1 MPVPVEQ
8 FSQKRSNIKGVSFYA
23 AIVTAF
29 VCLLVTAALPI
40 IVVGYYQ
47 NKAIVS
53 DLGDDLIEQ
62 TSRTVVEKTRNYFL
76 PASEAVEMS
85 ARLAQLGA
93 ISCDDFKQME
103 MYTLGVLKSYPQV
116 SMFYLANEQGDY
128 IRAWRQSNGNLE
140 TRIIRAAAFPPTDSF
155 IIRDDLLK
163 VIGTQE
169 SGHIDFDPRT
179 RPWYV
184 GAKTTGTNFWTDTY
198 ISFRNRKPAIT
209 SSYPV
214 FDKAGKLSGV
224 WAMDIEL
231 DEISNFL
238 KMQKIGKS
246 GIELIINHKS
256 QIVAYRQLSMIVR
269 AGKEGLRPVKV
280 EELGM
285 EPLTL
290 AYREHLST
298 GKAKSVVECKG
309 KRYIGSF
316 TAIPEPFPKRWKIA
330 VIVPEDD
337 FTGGAKRSMIIMVLI
352 SSVTLAVAVL
362 LAFTISRGF
371 TNSVRLLAEATR
383 KIKSFNLDEK
393 IHIPSRMKEI
403 QLMRDSVCSMQKGLN
418 AFRKYVPAEL
428 VRQLIST
435 GEGAHLGGQ
444 RRELTVLF
452 SDITGFTSIAELM
465 TPEQLMLHLSEYFDE
480 LTKVVSRY
488 NGTVDK
494 YIGDAVMAFWGAPVH
509 DGEHAVHACEAA
521 LAAQEKI
528 GELNRKWIME
538 GKSAFVTR
546 IGIST
551 GETVVG
557 NVGSAERMN
566 YTVIGDTVNTASR
579 LESANKLYGTQTI
592 VSQETYEAA
601 SKKFWF
607 RPLGIVAVQGKSEEK
622 LVYELVGRRIEG
634 ENDRAAELCKEF
646 HCGFEAYI
654 GRNWNEAAAIF
665 KNLSVKFPLDI
676 PTNFYLSR
684 CAHFQAN
691 PPGLGWQ
698 GIEYLTSK

>member
-1 MPVPVEQ
+1 
-8 FSQKRSNIKGVSFYA
+8 
-23 AIVTAF
+23 
-29 VCLLVTAALPI
+29 
-40 IVVGYYQ
+40 
-47 NKAIVS
+47 
-53 DLGDDLIEQ
+53 
-62 TSRTVVEKTRNYFL
+62 
-76 PASEAVEMS
+76 
-85 ARLAQLGA
+85 
-93 ISCDDFKQME
+93 
-103 MYTLGVLKSYPQV
+103 
-116 SMFYLANEQGDY
+116 
-128 IRAWRQSNGNLE
+128 
-140 TRIIRAAAFPPTDSF
+140 
-155 IIRDDLLK
+155 
-163 VIGTQE
+163 
-169 SGHIDFDPRT
+169 
-179 RPWYV
+179 
-184 GAKTTGTNFWTDTY
+184 
-198 ISFRNRKPAIT
+198 
-209 SSYPV
+209 
-214 FDKAGKLSGV
+214 
-224 WAMDIEL
+224 
-231 DEISNFL
+231 
-238 KMQKIGKS
+238 
-246 GIELIINHKS
+246 
-256 QIVAYRQLSMIVR
+256 
-269 AGKEGLRPVKV
+269 
-280 EELGM
+280 
-285 EPLTL
+285 
-290 AYREHLST
+290 LST

-309 KRYIGSF
+309 KRYIASF
-316 TAIPEPFPKRWKIA
+316 TEIPEPFPKRWKIP

-352 SSVTLAVAVL
+352 SAVTLAVAVL
-362 LAFTISRGF
+362 LAFIISRGF

-403 QLMRDSVCSMQKGLN
+403 QLMRDSVTSMQKGLN
-418 AFRKYVPAEL
+418 AFRRYVPAEL

-480 LTKVVSRY
+480 LTKIVSRY
-488 NGTVDK
+488 SGTVDK

-528 GELNRKWIME
+528 AELNRKWTIE
-538 GKSAFVTR
+538 GKSAFITR

-557 NVGSAERMN
+557 NVGSTERMN

-592 VSQETYEAA
+592 VSPETYEAA

-607 RPLGIVAVQGKSEEK
+607 RPLGIVAVKGKSEEK

-634 ENDRAAELCKEF
+634 EIHPAAELCEEF
-646 HCGFEAYI
+646 HCGFDAYM
-654 GRNWNEAAAIF
+654 GQNWNEAAAIF
-665 KNLSVKFPLDI
+665 KNLSVKFPWDT
-676 PTNFYLSR
+676 PTNFYLAR

-691 PPGLGWQ
+691 PPELGWQ